1 MKSKRNKPSYSGW
14 TDQTVNDASIDSIL
28 DKFIKRSPTDKSQE
42 SKEQTSNI
50 LSDAAPSN
58 LHTSKDQPD
67 LKKDPISDQQIS
79 ISDQE
84 NPILDQKDQQNRL
97 PDSSSLL
104 KNEPPACQNNSL
116 LENNSLVD
124 STSLLK
130 TTSLPLTNLWSSIE
144 PVKGHLKLPHVYTDG
159 LARLLDPAEQVVYLQ
174 LFRLSWGYGKDSCI
188 IGLPKLAE
196 RANVSRSTAQ
206 QAIKKLLEKKLLEKI
221 DWTIGYGKEQGTVY
235 RLPIPNSLLENNSL
249 VNLSSLPEIT
259 PIKDHDD
266 DHIKEKDHHQ
276 SEHQKSVMMIYQK
289 ITNNVWSKADQTT
302 YEKIKNIPPEVIEIS
317 MRLANQRAASRP
329 NSLAYFIKEILTVAN
344 PSQQSRAQRKKLLE
358 KVVDLVRTT
367 HIGQSNYSTSDFVYD
382 VKETCI
388 REDIPFD
395 NDLFNEIV
403 AKRKIT

>member
-28 DKFIKRSPTDKSQE
+28 DKFIKRPPVDKFQE
-42 SKEQTSNI
+42 SKEQTDNP
-50 LSDAAPSN
+50 LSDATTSDLP
-58 LHTSKDQPD
+58 LSKDRSD
-67 LKKDPISDQQIS
+67 LFLDQSSDQQIS

-104 KNEPPACQNNSL
+104 KNESPACQNNSL

-124 STSLLK
+124 SNSLLK
-130 TTSLPLTNLWSSIE
+130 TTSLPLTNLWASIE
-144 PVKGHLKLPHVYTDG
+144 HVKGHLKLPHVYTDG

-206 QAIKKLLEKKLLEKI
+206 QAIKKLIKKNLVEKT

-235 RLPIPNSLLENNSL
+235 RLPIPTSLLENNSL
-249 VNLSSLPEIT
+249 VNLSSLPEST

-266 DHIKEKDHHQ
+266 DLIKEKDHHQ
-276 SEHQKSVMMIYQK
+276 NDHQKSVMMIYQQTTGN
-289 ITNNVWSKADQTT
+289 IWSKADQAS
-302 YEKIKNIPPEVIEIS
+302 YQKIKHIPTQTIEIS
-317 MRLANQRAASRP
+317 IRLANQRAANRP
-329 NSLAYFIKEILTVAN
+329 NSLAYFVKEILATAN
-344 PSQQSRAQRKKLLE
+344 PPQQSRAQRKKLLE
-358 KVVDLVRTT
+358 KVVDLIRTT
-367 HIGQSNYSTSDFVYD
+367 HVGQSNYTTSDFVYD
-382 VKETCI
+382 VKEKCI
-388 REDIPFD
+388 KEDIPFD
-395 NDLFNEIV
+395 NDIFNEII
-403 AKRKIT
+403 AKRKMS